1 MAEAALKAADEDTG
15 AEAIVETPVEE
26 AEEVEAQ
33 EAEAESGDADERAE
47 AERLAKTLGWRPKEK
62 FKGDPDLWRDA
73 DEFLDRYEK
82 DNLHL
87 RKTVKII
94 SEDSAK
100 TKRELAET
108 KKELEDF
115 RKKFDG
121 YTARTTEDKLAEIET
136 KMEEAAATGD
146 TEAFKRW
153 RAEEK
158 KLRNGHAEVDEK
170 VVAKPDEPTEIADW
184 KTKRVWFDRDR
195 AATAEAVGF
204 YQGYTARNPGC
215 AIEEALEYTDK
226 RMARD
231 YPELYGEN
239 PRRREAPKVESTGSV
254 KIGKKGAKGWADIPP
269 EDKQVAKAARLIG
282 ENGPFKTQEEY
293 SKVYWQGVEQRTAR

>member
-1 MAEAALKAADEDTG
+1 
-15 AEAIVETPVEE
+15 V
-26 AEEVEAQ
+26 
-33 EAEAESGDADERAE
+33 
-47 AERLAKTLGWRPKEK
+47 
-62 FKGDPDLWRDA
+62 
-73 DEFLDRYEK
+73 
-82 DNLHL
+82 
-87 RKTVKII
+87 I
-94 SEDSAK
+94 SEDNAK
-100 TKRELAET
+100 L

-158 KLRNGHAEVDEK
+158 KLRNGHDAAPEEK
-170 VVAKPDEPTEIADW
+170 VVVKTEEPTEIADW

-195 AATAEAVGF
+195 AATAEAVGY
-204 YQGYTARNPGC
+204 YQAYTARNPGC
-215 AIEEALEYTDK
+215 AIDDALEYTDK
-226 RMARD
+226 RMARE

-269 EDKQVAKAARLIG
+269 EDKQVAKAAKLIG